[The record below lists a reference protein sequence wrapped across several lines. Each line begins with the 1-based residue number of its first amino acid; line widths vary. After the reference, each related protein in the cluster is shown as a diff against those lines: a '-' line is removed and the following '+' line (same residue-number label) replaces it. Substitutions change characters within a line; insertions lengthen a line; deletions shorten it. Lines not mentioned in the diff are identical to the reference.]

1 VDDRTEQSDLLAAQ
15 ASVRLAEAAMEVAR
29 AGIQVAQAD
38 LDFAKA
44 TQRRYQDASV
54 SRSVSDTEVDRAKSA
69 YDRATADLQRQ
80 QASLVQAEAERDQA
94 RARVQQIETILAK
107 KQLVAP
113 FRARASMRTVHPGQ
127 YLAEGT
133 SIVELTELTDQIYLD
148 FAVPQEYSTRV
159 EPGAIVIA
167 QSRLLGSDQA
177 QIKVESM
184 DATVNPVT
192 RWTTPARAGRCVT
205 NPRPWRRRWV

>member
-1 VDDRTEQSDLLAAQ
+1 
-15 ASVRLAEAAMEVAR
+15 
-29 AGIQVAQAD
+29 
-38 LDFAKA
+38 
-44 TQRRYQDASV
+44 
-54 SRSVSDTEVDRAKSA
+54 
-69 YDRATADLQRQ
+69 
-80 QASLVQAEAERDQA
+80 
-94 RARVQQIETILAK
+94 
-107 KQLVAP
+107 
-113 FRARASMRTVHPGQ
+113 
-127 YLAEGT
+127 
-133 SIVELTELTDQIYLD
+133 LTELTDQIYLD